1 MEIKQMQKL
10 SEIESYK
17 NTVNNVNKNINNND
31 TNVSQIKN
39 KYMLDKTK
47 FVPSTEETLLA
58 EEIASQLSDLQ
69 NYAAYL
75 NVINTIGCE
84 NARRLRSI
92 VLDDIRTKARTKNPV
107 RKPGAY
113 FMWVFKK
120 GIY

>member
-1 MEIKQMQKL
+1 MQKL

-47 FVPSTEETLLA
+47 FIPSTEETLLA

-84 NARRLRSI
+84 NARRLRSV